1 MRLSFVNS
9 PGLHFLLWRCRIAA
23 AKTQTTL
30 TERDCLA
37 RHAQGR
43 RRLVEIGVWHGVTT
57 RRLRS
62 AMAHDGVLFAID
74 PFPLSRFGFSWERLV
89 ARGEV
94 GRESHGDVRFL
105 EMTSAQAASQ
115 FDDICREPL
124 DFIFVDGE
132 HSYVG
137 LQSDWRLWSP
147 RLKAGGIIALHDSRS
162 LPGRRYHDNGSVR
175 FTNEMILPDK
185 NFNVIETVES
195 LTVLE
200 RNT

>member
-1 MRLSFVNS
+1 MFDIANS

-23 AKTQTTL
+23 AKTQTTPA
-30 TERDCLA
+30 EQDCLA

-62 AMAHDGVLFAID
+62 KMAADAVLFAID
-74 PFPLSRFGFSWERLV
+74 PFPSSRFGFSWERLI

-105 EMTSAQAASQ
+105 EMTSAEAANR
-115 FDDICREPL
+115 FNDICREPL
-124 DFIFVDGE
+124 DFIFVDGQ
-132 HSYVG
+132 HSYEG
-137 LQSDWRLWSP
+137 LQTDWTLWAP
-147 RLKAGGIIALHDSRS
+147 RLGAGGIIALHDSRS
-162 LPGRRYHDNGSVR
+162 RPGQTYHDGGSVR
-175 FTNEMILPDK
+175 FTNEVILTDNEFK
-185 NFNVIETVES
+185 VVDTVDS

-200 RNT
+200 RNA